1 MDILKEL
8 EFTDEEIEKLSIEIP
23 VLILDKIVSQKQIV
37 YANLSYLK
45 NLGVLNY
52 KDLFFKFYE
61 VFMLDHTI
69 FTDIFE
75 KYDKEDLIKYLKD
88 NVDILEFLWKVSETY
103 FLFYIFSKIC
113 SIIKKAWKERL
124 KC

>member
-88 NVDILEFLWKVSETY
+88 NVDILEFL
-103 FLFYIFSKIC
+103 
-113 SIIKKAWKERL
+113 
-124 KC
+124 